1 VDSVKDLHEQ
11 FFKIRPDPRGKAMNR
26 GFSIGKQSLGS
37 HGANVGVSTGINA
50 DVNGGINAVESIP
63 AISHWLSLTHSY
75 AEARSHLSQSFQMS
89 SFQLGEEIDFNA
101 EDLYLVC
108 QGRVR
113 ILCGSDLE
121 EITARGRQVTAILL
135 TPECTF
141 GADAVWTERLPYRA
155 VAASLVRVARLPA
168 AVLGDWL
175 EKFPALH
182 EPLRHQ
188 ATQRERLIFFR
199 TLTELR
205 SLPSA
210 PLAEMIAPLEVQHIL
225 AGHSIADAIPETKDR
240 LWLRQGKIS
249 SHHSAPTI
257 GDAWNYPAPVDWIA
271 QTDVQI
277 YRIPEETYN
286 IFCPSD
292 RPQTHPV
299 DSADPSL
306 CKTARPHMRPLS
318 PVSDTAPART
328 QHPAKPANLVHTFP
342 KPIKRRVLD
351 RLQRYHWLGQQS
363 TSDCGAACLGM
374 LARYWGKK
382 IPLHVLRDL
391 ANVNRA
397 GASLKSLA
405 KAAEEIGFQA
415 RPVRAS
421 LSRLIEQSNPWI
433 AHWAGTHYVVVYSVQ
448 GKRMIIADPA
458 VGKRSLSLQEF
469 LEHWTGYALL
479 LDPTSRLQT
488 TDVPKSSLIKYLS
501 ALSPY
506 RSLIAQI
513 ILFSV
518 LIQAFGL
525 ITPLFTQI
533 ILDKVVVQKS
543 LSALNVF
550 ALGLLLFSLWSL
562 CLSSVRQYLLCYF
575 SNRLDVTL
583 VSGFIKH
590 TLTLPL
596 KFFDSRR
603 VGDVLTR
610 VQENQKIQRFL
621 VQQVVLA
628 WLNFLTGFVYL
639 ALMFHYNWHLTLL
652 VLLLIPP
659 IICLTLGATPFL
671 QKVSREIFNNAAD
684 QNSVLVEM
692 ISGIGTVKSVAVES
706 EMRWRW
712 EDALTHQVNSQF
724 RGQKLSIRL
733 QAANGLINA
742 VGSTALLWYGATLV
756 IQNQLSIGQFV
767 AFNMM
772 VGYVISPVVAVANLW
787 DELQEVL
794 ISVERLNDVFE
805 AQPEDHAPALALAEL
820 TGAVAFEDITFRYS
834 DEDDRNT
841 LQNISFQV
849 QPGQTIAIVGRS
861 GSGKSTLVKLL
872 EGLYHPTQ
880 GRVIIDGHDIRH
892 VELRSLRSQLGVVP
906 QDCFLF
912 SGTILDNITLHRSE
926 YTLEQALEAAK
937 LAEAHTFIQA
947 LPLGYQTKVGERG
960 CSLSGGQRQRIA
972 IARALLGNPRILI
985 LDEATSSLDTESE
998 RRFQQNLTKI
1008 SQGRTTFAIAHRLS
1022 TVRNADQILVLE
1034 QGILTEQ
1041 GNHEELMAAR
1051 GLYFHLARQQL
1062 DL

>member
-1 VDSVKDLHEQ
+1 M
-11 FFKIRPDPRGKAMNR
+11 GK
-26 GFSIGKQSLGS
+26 SLS
-37 HGANVGVSTGINA
+37 SGIT
-50 DVNGGINAVESIP
+50 AVETIP
-63 AISHWLSLTHSY
+63 VISNWLALTRTHP
-75 AEARSHLSQSFQMS
+75 EARSRLSHEFQIS
-89 SFQLGEEIDFNA
+89 SFQLGEEVSLNS

-113 ILCGSDLE
+113 ILCGIESGTDRQA
-121 EITARGRQVTAILL
+121 TALL
-135 TPECTF
+135 LAPGGTY
-141 GADAVWTERLPYRA
+141 GADGLGEDHLPYRA

-168 AVLGDWL
+168 SILTEWL
-175 EKFPALH
+175 HQFPALYA
-182 EPLRHQ
+182 PLHQ
-188 ATQRERLIFFR
+188 QVIQRERLIFFR

-210 PLAEMIAPLEVQHIL
+210 QLTEVIAHLTVQHIPQGSSL
-225 AGHSIADAIPETKDR
+225 AQVIPATTDR
-240 LWLRQGKIS
+240 LWLRQGKVLS
-249 SHHSAPTI
+249 SQSAPSQSTPNI
-257 GDAWNYPAPVDWIA
+257 GDAWSHPTPADWMA
-271 QTDVQI
+271 HTALQI
-277 YRIPEETYN
+277 YHLPEEIYS
-286 IFCPSD
+286 IFRPTDSSALSSASSPASFPIPVEPVANPKKLVEISPPNPD
-292 RPQTHPV
+292 RP
-299 DSADPSL
+299 PS
-306 CKTARPHMRPLS
+306 
-318 PVSDTAPART
+318 
-328 QHPAKPANLVHTFP
+328 FP
-342 KPIKRRVLD
+342 KPLQRRLLD
-351 RLQRYHWLGQQS
+351 RLHRYPWLGQQS
-363 TSDCGAACLGM
+363 SSDCGAACLGM
-374 LARYWGKK
+374 VAQYWGKR
-382 IPLHVLRDL
+382 IPLHRLRDL
-391 ANVNRA
+391 AQVNRA

-405 KAAEEIGFQA
+405 KAAEAIGFQA

-421 LSRLIEQSNPWI
+421 LNRLAERSHPWI
-433 AHWAGTHYVVVYSVQ
+433 AHWEGVHYVVVYRCQ
-448 GKRMIIADPA
+448 GQKMIVADPA
-458 VGKRSLSLQEF
+458 VGRRSLSRQQF
-469 LEHWTGYALL
+469 LKHWSGYALL
-479 LDPTSRLQT
+479 LDPTERLQET
-488 TDVPKSSLIKYLS
+488 EVSQGSLLKYLG

-518 LIQAFGL
+518 LIQVFGL

-533 ILDKVVVQKS
+533 ILDKIVVQKS
-543 LSALNVF
+543 LSTLNAF
-550 ALGLLLFSLWSL
+550 ALGLLMFSISSL

-596 KFFDSRR
+596 KFFESRR
-603 VGDVLTR
+603 VGDILTR

-639 ALMFHYNWHLTLL
+639 GLMFHYNSHLTLL

-684 QNSVLVEM
+684 QNSALVEL
-692 ISGIGTVKSVAVES
+692 ISGIGTVKSVAVEQ
-706 EMRWRW
+706 ELRWRW
-712 EDALTHQVNSQF
+712 EEVLTQQVNSQF
-724 RGQKLSIRL
+724 RGQKLGIRL

-742 VGSTALLWYGATLV
+742 IGSTALLWYGATLV

-805 AQPEDHAPALALAEL
+805 TQPEDHSQALQLIEI
-820 TGAVAFEDITFRYS
+820 TGAVEFENITFRYS

-880 GRVIIDGHDIRH
+880 GRVVIDGHDIRH
-892 VELRSLRSQLGVVP
+892 VDVQSLRSQLGVVP

-912 SGTILDNITLHRSE
+912 SGTLLDNITLYRPD
-926 YTLEQALEAAK
+926 YTLEQALAAAK
-937 LAEAHTFIQA
+937 LAEAHSFIQA

-998 RRFQQNLTKI
+998 RRFQQNLTQI
-1008 SQGRTTFAIAHRLS
+1008 SRGRTTFAIAHRLS
-1022 TVRNADQILVLE
+1022 TVRHADQILVID
-1034 QGILTEQ
+1034 QGILVEQ
-1041 GNHEELMAAR
+1041 GKHEELMELG

>member
-1 VDSVKDLHEQ
+1 M
-11 FFKIRPDPRGKAMNR
+11 GK
-26 GFSIGKQSLGS
+26 SLS
-37 HGANVGVSTGINA
+37 SGIT
-50 DVNGGINAVESIP
+50 VEAIP
-63 AISHWLSLTHSY
+63 VISNWLALTRTHP
-75 AEARSHLSQSFQMS
+75 EARSRLSHAFQVS
-89 SFQLGEEIDFNA
+89 SFQLGEAVSLNS

-113 ILCGSDLE
+113 ILCGTERGTDRQA
-121 EITARGRQVTAILL
+121 TALL
-135 TPECTF
+135 LAPGSTY
-141 GADAVWTERLPYRA
+141 GADGLGDDPLPYRA

-168 AVLGDWL
+168 PILAEWL
-175 EKFPALH
+175 HQFPALY
-182 EPLRHQ
+182 EPLYQ
-188 ATQRERLIFFR
+188 QVIQRERLIFFR

-210 PLAEMIAPLEVQHIL
+210 QLTAVIAHLTVQQ
-225 AGHSIADAIPETKDR
+225 IPEGSSLAPVIPTTTDR
-240 LWLRQGKIS
+240 LWLRRGEILGSQS
-249 SHHSAPTI
+249 VPQV
-257 GDAWNYPAPVDWIA
+257 GDAWSHPTPDDWTA
-271 QTDVQI
+271 HTALQI
-277 YRIPEETYN
+277 YRLPEEIYS
-286 IFCPSD
+286 IFRPTDAPAPSPAPLPVEPVANPKKLVEPASPPTSD
-292 RPQTHPV
+292 RRV
-299 DSADPSL
+299 
-306 CKTARPHMRPLS
+306 
-318 PVSDTAPART
+318 
-328 QHPAKPANLVHTFP
+328 FP
-342 KPIKRRVLD
+342 KPLKRRVLD
-351 RLQRYHWLGQQS
+351 RLHRYPWLGQQS
-363 TSDCGAACLGM
+363 SSDCGAACLGM
-374 LARYWGKK
+374 IAQYWGKK
-382 IPLHVLRDL
+382 MPLHKLRDL
-391 ANVNRA
+391 AQVNRA

-405 KAAEEIGFQA
+405 KAAETIGFQA

-421 LSRLIEQSNPWI
+421 LNRLTERSYPWI
-433 AHWAGTHYVVVYSVQ
+433 AHWEGVHYVVVCGSQ
-448 GKRMIIADPA
+448 RQKMIIADPA
-458 VGKRSLSLQEF
+458 VGRRSLSRQQF
-469 LEHWTGYALL
+469 LKHWSGYALL
-479 LDPTSRLQT
+479 LEPTERLQET
-488 TDVPKSSLIKYLS
+488 EVNQGSLLKYLS
-501 ALSPY
+501 VLSPY

-518 LIQAFGL
+518 LIQVFGL

-533 ILDKVVVQKS
+533 ILDKIVVQKS
-543 LSALNVF
+543 LSALNAF
-550 ALGLLLFSLWSL
+550 ALGLLMFSISSL

-596 KFFDSRR
+596 KFFESRR
-603 VGDVLTR
+603 VGDILTR

-628 WLNFLTGFVYL
+628 WLNFLTGFIYL
-639 ALMFHYNWHLTLL
+639 GLMFHYNLHLTLL

-684 QNSVLVEM
+684 QNSALVEM
-692 ISGIGTVKSVAVES
+692 MSGIGTVKSVAVEQ
-706 EMRWRW
+706 ELRWRW
-712 EDALTHQVNSQF
+712 EEVLTHQVNSQF
-724 RGQKLSIRL
+724 RGQKLGIRL

-742 VGSTALLWYGATLV
+742 IGSTALLWYGATLV

-805 AQPEDHAPALALAEL
+805 AQPEDQAQSLQLTEI
-820 TGAVAFEDITFRYS
+820 TGAVEFENMTFRYS

-849 QPGQTIAIVGRS
+849 EPGQTIAIVGRS
-861 GSGKSTLVKLL
+861 GSGKSTLIKLL

-892 VELRSLRSQLGVVP
+892 VDLQSLRSQLGVVP

-912 SGTILDNITLHRSE
+912 SGTLLDNITLYRPD
-926 YTLEQALEAAK
+926 YTLEQALAAAK
-937 LAEAHTFIQA
+937 LAEAHSFIQA

-998 RRFQQNLTKI
+998 RRFQQNLTQI
-1008 SQGRTTFAIAHRLS
+1008 SRGRTTFAIAHRLS
-1022 TVRNADQILVLE
+1022 TVRHADQILVID
-1034 QGILTEQ
+1034 QGILVEQ
-1041 GNHEELMAAR
+1041 GKHEELMELG